1 VPSVLKETIMSKTN
15 ETSNLVALTD
25 SELDAVTG
33 GMLFLNPSPSMSMAE
48 ICLEAVKLGL
58 TDCIQ
63 GLGNMGVP
71 PKA

>member
-1 VPSVLKETIMSKTN
+1 MEKIMSK
-15 ETSNLVALTD
+15 SNDVSTLAPLTH
-25 SELDAVTG
+25 SELDAVSG
-33 GMLFLNPSPSMSMAE
+33 GMLYLNPPPTMSMAE

-58 TDCIQ
+58 TDCIH